1 MSAHTMTV
9 TFARRGWSPRH
20 SVTCNEPPEALCR
33 ASWGC
38 DCEYYAAHGVDE
50 RGPWHELA
58 NGYMSD
64 EDRQATTPTRHY
76 GRPGGECNYVLWM
89 DSSEYIDELGSGEV
103 TFPVSFTWGD
113 DEYEW
118 EVA

>member
-9 TFARRGWSPRH
+9 TFARRGWSPRY

-64 EDRQATTPTRHY
+64 EDRQATTPTRQRCRRRRQ
-76 GRPGGECNYVLWM
+76 GRRGPARG
-89 DSSEYIDELGSGEV
+89 LG
-103 TFPVSFTWGD
+103 P
-113 DEYEW
+113 
-118 EVA
+118 